1 MPTPVLAATVALGY
15 TWAPLPKPGSSF
27 LAGAHCQPQVTTRSS
42 SDNRLPTNTS
52 HVVALVATHPHDC
65 PNE

>member
-27 LAGAHCQPQVTTRSS
+27 LAGAHCQPQVATRSS
-42 SDNRLPTNTS
+42 SDNRLPKWPERQGC
-52 HVVALVATHPHDC
+52 ARAR
-65 PNE
+65 